1 MRLNS
6 PGYAAVRY
14 PTGFTPISAA
24 RSGEDEWK
32 TTSLPPRERKARS
45 VAISPF
51 VGDAKPTRNAM
62 RSFASA
68 AGICAGV
75 TTCAAT
81 DSPASQRFRWFA
93 SDVV

>member
-6 PGYAAVRY
+6 PGYAAARY
-14 PTGFTPISAA
+14 PTGFTPIISASA
-24 RSGEDEWK
+24 GDDEWK
-32 TTSLPPRERKARS
+32 TTSLPPRWRNARS

-51 VGDAKPTRNAM
+51 VGEEKPTRNAM

-81 DSPASQRFRWFA
+81 DSPPSQRFRWFA
-93 SDVV
+93 SDVL